1 MPCFSFEESAMNR
14 RWCSARTLSVLMLT
28 AFSTSFGADEPASE
42 KAAAP
47 VVEPAD
53 DTQAEVARHIKTLA
67 EGDLLQRL
75 ETTSKLLKMGQAA
88 VAPLA
93 KEAGE
98 GRKETMYHCFDVLTR
113 LLASNNA
120 ETSAATK
127 VELTKLTQSPN
138 RPVALRANSA
148 LQLGEILG
156 ARAARRPAPA
166 RIPAGP
172 NVVPNVQLNV
182 ALNGANAV
190 KVQTTVINDERV
202 VQVERGDERIEI
214 RDKSGKDIVVRQ
226 TRTVDGKLKTDEF
239 KAADS
244 DELKKNHPEAFKLY
258 EQYAPRNVNVQI
270 RGGKLGGAI
279 QIQVGPGQFG
289 VANGARRMPAE
300 PGSTPSGA
308 RLIRAEDAEGELEI
322 SDENGRN
329 IRVRL
334 TKKIDGKE
342 VVEEHKADDLKQLS
356 AEHPAAAKLYEKYT
370 GSKAP

>member
-1 MPCFSFEESAMNR
+1 MNR
-14 RWCSARTLSVLMLT
+14 HWCSARTLSVLMLT
-28 AFSTSFGADEPASE
+28 AFSTSFGSDEPAPE

-47 VVEPAD
+47 VLEPAD

-67 EGDLLQRL
+67 EGDLLQRR
-75 ETTSKLLKMGQAA
+75 ETTSKLLEMGKVA
-88 VAPLA
+88 VEPVA

-98 GRKETMYHCFDVLTR
+98 GRKETMLHCFDVLTR

-127 VELTKLTQSPN
+127 VELTKLTQSQN

-148 LQLGEILG
+148 LKLGEILG
-156 ARAARRPAPA
+156 ARAARQAA
-166 RIPAGP
+166 LPAGP

-182 ALNGANAV
+182 ALNGANGV
-190 KVQTTVINDERV
+190 KIQTTVINNERTI
-202 VQVERGDERIEI
+202 QVERGDERIEI

-226 TRTVDGKLKTDEF
+226 TRTVDGKPKTDEF

-258 EQYAPRNVNVQI
+258 EQYAARNGNIQI
-270 RGGKLGGAI
+270 GGGNLGGGI

-289 VANGARRMPAE
+289 VANGARRVPAGFG
-300 PGSTPSGA
+300 PASSGG
-308 RLIRAEDAEGELEI
+308 RTIRAEDADGELEI

-329 IRVRL
+329 IRIRL

-342 VVEEHKADDLKQLS
+342 AVEEFKAGDLKQLS
-356 AEHPAAAKLYEKYT
+356 AEHPAVAKLYEKYT

>member
-1 MPCFSFEESAMNR
+1 MNR

>member
-1 MPCFSFEESAMNR
+1 MNR
-14 RWCSARTLSVLMLT
+14 RWCSARTLSGLMLT
-28 AFSTSFGADEPASE
+28 AFSTSLGADEPAPE

-53 DTQAEVARHIKTLA
+53 DTEAEVARHIKALA
-67 EGDLLQRL
+67 EGDLLQRR
-75 ETTSKLLKMGQAA
+75 ETTGKLLGMGKAA

-148 LQLGEILG
+148 IQIGEILG
-156 ARAARRPAPA
+156 GRAAGQLAPPA
-166 RIPAGP
+166 IPLGQ
-172 NVVPNVQLNV
+172 NVVPNVRLNV
-182 ALNGANAV
+182 ALNGANGV
-190 KVQTTVINDERV
+190 KVQTTVINNERAIH
-202 VQVERGDERIEI
+202 VERGDERIEI

-226 TRTVDGKLKTDEF
+226 TRIVDGKPKTDEF

-258 EQYAPRNVNVQI
+258 EQYATRNGNVQI
-270 RGGKLGGAI
+270 GGGNLGGAI

-289 VANGARRMPAE
+289 VANGARRV
-300 PGSTPSGA
+300 PSEFSSA
-308 RLIRAEDAEGELEI
+308 PSAVRTIRAEDADSELEI

-329 IRVRL
+329 IWVRL
-334 TKKIDGKE
+334 TKKIDGKD
-342 VVEEHKADDLKQLS
+342 VAEEFKAEDLKQLS

-370 GSKAP
+370 GSKAR

>member
-1 MPCFSFEESAMNR
+1 MNR
-14 RWCSARTLSVLMLT
+14 HWCSARTLSVLMLT
-28 AFSTSFGADEPASE
+28 AFSASFGADEPAPE
-42 KAAAP
+42 TAAAP

-67 EGDLLQRL
+67 EGDLLQRR
-75 ETTSKLLKMGQAA
+75 ETTSKLLEMGKAA
-88 VAPLA
+88 VEPVA

-98 GRKETMYHCFDVLTR
+98 GRKETMLHCFDVLTR

-127 VELTKLTQSPN
+127 VELTKLTQSQN

-148 LQLGEILG
+148 LKLGEILG
-156 ARAARRPAPA
+156 ARAARQAA
-166 RIPAGP
+166 LPAGP
-172 NVVPNVQLNV
+172 NVMPNVQLNA
-182 ALNGANAV
+182 ALNGANGV
-190 KVQTTVINDERV
+190 RIQTTVINNERAI
-202 VQVERGDERIEI
+202 QVERGDERIEI

-226 TRTVDGKLKTDEF
+226 TRTVDGKPKTDEF

-258 EQYAPRNVNVQI
+258 EQYAARNGNIQI
-270 RGGKLGGAI
+270 GGGNLGGAI
-279 QIQVGPGQFG
+279 QIQMGPGQFG
-289 VANGARRMPAE
+289 VANGARRVPAE
-300 PGSTPSGA
+300 FSPAPSA
-308 RLIRAEDAEGELEI
+308 VRTIRAEDTEGELEI

-329 IRVRL
+329 IRVKL

-342 VVEEHKADDLKQLS
+342 IAEDYKADDLKQLS
-356 AEHPAAAKLYEKYT
+356 AAHPAAAKLYEKYT

>member
-1 MPCFSFEESAMNR
+1 MNR

-28 AFSTSFGADEPASE
+28 AFSTSFGADEPAPE

-47 VVEPAD
+47 IVEPAD
-53 DTQAEVARHIKTLA
+53 DTQAEVARHIKTL
-67 EGDLLQRL
+67 EKGDLLQRR
-75 ETTSKLLKMGQAA
+75 ETTGKLLEMGQAA
-88 VAPLA
+88 VAPVA

-98 GRKETMYHCFDVLTR
+98 GRKETMLHCFDVLTR

-127 VELTKLTQSPN
+127 VELTKLAQSQN

-148 LQLGEILG
+148 LKLGEILG
-156 ARAARRPAPA
+156 GRAA
-166 RIPAGP
+166 RIPAFPALPGGP

-182 ALNGANAV
+182 ALNGANGV
-190 KVQTTVINDERV
+190 KVQTTIINNDRTI
-202 VQVERGDERIEI
+202 QVERGDERIEI

-226 TRTVDGKLKTDEF
+226 TRTVDGKPKTDEF

-258 EQYAPRNVNVQI
+258 EQYAPRNGNGNVQI
-270 RGGKLGGAI
+270 GGGNLGGAI

-289 VANGARRMPAE
+289 IANGARRVPAE
-300 PGSTPSGA
+300 FGSAPSAA
-308 RLIRAEDAEGELEI
+308 RTIRAEDADGELEI

-329 IRVRL
+329 IRIKL
-334 TKKIDGKE
+334 TKKIDGKD
-342 VVEEHKADDLKQLS
+342 VAEEFKAEDLKQLS

-370 GSKAP
+370 GTKAP